1 MTEKNPSN
9 VLLSYCVLHSPQTPA
24 RIVTQ
29 AQHHFRFYILSLF
42 TVALKKKKI
51 WKTEKIKKNRKEEQW
66 ENECEMESKGHIE

>member
-51 WKTEKIKKNRKEEQW
+51 
-66 ENECEMESKGHIE
+66 